1 MIKIKNSDLNETTS
15 NAFGELLNIDLP
27 ISLSWKIAKLAKELD
42 GLIILRK
49 ETINE
54 LIKKHSE
61 KDKDGNMIAAKDEEG
76 NNIPNTTKIVDP
88 IAYNKE
94 LEEFESLENEINF
107 DPIPISTLDEKSDSI
122 KPSILF
128 ALSFMFVD

>member
-107 DPIPISTLDEKSDSI
+107 EPIPISNLDEKSDSI